1 MVQTERRLPGAA
13 ALDQRWMVAHDK
25 WNTGDQVKNER
36 PKIDDKP
43 CPGLLSARRRPDFLT
58 QKVGVPRPAS
68 EWGNPTCRGASGGGK
83 AAKQSGRPAPE
94 PQDYFKRGSFAP

>member
-1 MVQTERRLPGAA
+1 
-13 ALDQRWMVAHDK
+13 
-25 WNTGDQVKNER
+25 
-36 PKIDDKP
+36 
-43 CPGLLSARRRPDFLT
+43 
-58 QKVGVPRPAS
+58 VPRPAS